1 MEQTVFLQTIATALG
16 RQEPLTSRPARQEV
30 GPPAF
35 WKELTWEQPNLPDLF
50 KTNLEALTGRVVF
63 AASPAEV
70 TRQISTWLEEINAQS
85 VILWKHGELQHYV
98 DTAALN
104 QQITLWDNT
113 LPRHELL
120 ASAER
125 ADAGITWANYAVA
138 YTGSL
143 ALFNSPTQG
152 RSVSLLPA
160 THIAVF
166 KKSAIVP
173 TMSSVIRHLTE
184 RCSQGELPSVVDFI
198 TGPSRTSD
206 IEMDLSIGVHGP
218 FRVWTIVIND

>member
-1 MEQTVFLQTIATALG
+1 MEQTAFLQTIAAALG
-16 RQEPLTSRPARQEV
+16 RHEPLTSRPSRQEV

-35 WKELTWEQPNLPDLF
+35 WKELAWEQPNLPDLF
-50 KTNLEALTGRVVF
+50 KNNLEALTGRVVF
-63 AASPAEV
+63 AATPAEV
-70 TRQISTWLEEINAQS
+70 TSQISTWLDEVNAQS
-85 VILWKHGELQHYV
+85 IILWKHSELQHYV
-98 DTAALN
+98 NSDDLN
-104 QQITLWDNT
+104 RKITFWDNSK
-113 LPRHELL
+113 PRHELL
-120 ASAER
+120 AAAER

-160 THIAVF
+160 THIAIF

-218 FRVWTIVIND
+218 FRVWTIVIDD